1 VRYSLHIV
9 NLLMILMHV
18 ISKKPFEDAANKYPK
33 YSKAI
38 IQAYDV
44 LRKVECKTPEEL
56 KQYFSSLDNFK
67 YKDKWYVIDISGN
80 NIRLMA
86 FIEFRAGKMFVKH
99 VVNHPDYDK
108 LCEKYARG
116 EL

>member
-1 VRYSLHIV
+1 
-9 NLLMILMHV
+9 MHV
-18 ISKKPFEDAANKYPK
+18 ISKKPFEFEDAANKYPK

-38 IQAYDV
+38 MQAYDL
-44 LRKVECKTPEEL
+44 LRKVECKTPEDL
-56 KQYFSSLDNFK
+56 KAYFSSLDNFK

-116 EL
+116 DL

>member
-1 VRYSLHIV
+1 
-9 NLLMILMHV
+9 MHV
-18 ISKKPFEDAANKYPK
+18 ISKKPFEEARVKYPK
-33 YSKAI
+33 YAKAI
-38 IQAYDV
+38 MQAYDV
-44 LRKVECKTPEEL
+44 LRKVECNTPIDL

-86 FIEFRAGKMFVKH
+86 FIEFKAGKMFVKH
-99 VVNHPDYDK
+99 VVNHSDYDK
-108 LCEKYARG
+108 LCDKYARG